1 MFKRLKEYLKSST
14 KSIRTTGPPTGM
26 MRATK
31 ISITTG
37 MGKAARKTT
46 FMEIM
51 AGTIPVRIGTHA
63 AGKMVVA
70 AARIIATAA

>member
-1 MFKRLKEYLKSST
+1 
-14 KSIRTTGPPTGM
+14 M

-37 MGKAARKTT
+37 MRKAARKTT

-70 AARIIATAA
+70 ADRIIATAA